1 MVSVSV
7 HMCAYN
13 SVMSEKELMGNQNE
27 TGKEDG
33 NAISVRLVSA
43 PGKGPRT
50 EGGRFY
56 KTRPGRSVCRAEE
69 KPQFRPMFPLSYA
82 CGCCCWAFERV
93 TGGGGAQKRS
103 HGQRII
109 IAPINLLSVV
119 S

>member
-1 MVSVSV
+1 
-7 HMCAYN
+7 MCAYN

-56 KTRPGRSVCRAEE
+56 KRESAVGLQGGRETAV
-69 KPQFRPMFPLSYA
+69 
-82 CGCCCWAFERV
+82 
-93 TGGGGAQKRS
+93 
-103 HGQRII
+103 
-109 IAPINLLSVV
+109 
-119 S
+119 